1 VSLIAFLIKLPGSW
15 APKIDTILH
24 YTPFPHTSS
33 ASREPFAPPERACT
47 LTMQQLHNTT
57 SRVIRTSSLSS
68 QTQARGRDKPEDDI
82 IISNANFYTLSNPLC
97 AVQHFRTRTVRT
109 PSNPSGDER
118 ETSYFSSLPSRLD
131 IPPTSHMTSPM
142 SSWSQKYE
150 RRKL

>member
-1 VSLIAFLIKLPGSW
+1 MFLIAFFIKLPGSW
-15 APKIDTILH
+15 AKIDTIPH
-24 YTPFPHTSS
+24 YMPFPHTSS

-57 SRVIRTSSLSS
+57 SRVIRTSSLSP
-68 QTQARGRDKPEDDI
+68 QAQGRDKPEDDI

-131 IPPTSHMTSPM
+131 IPPTSHMTSAT
-142 SSWSQKYE
+142 SFCSQKYE
-150 RRKL
+150 RRKLE